1 MPACKGADLSQAGH
15 FHTYCIVTDLHN
27 LYSIHIQTYNSNT
40 SLHNMVSC
48 FMIKGKFIDNFLSYF
63 ADRPLKIC
71 LLNPEHDLS
80 YVPTQRAIKKDRE
93 RHLQELQVDVLKNL
107 KDLSS
112 KKAQLE
118 ELTVIAEK
126 AREEH
131 LKVQDKLVKI
141 KTEYD
146 LMKHEKNKLENDGEC
161 EWDIQLS

>member
-1 MPACKGADLSQAGH
+1 
-15 FHTYCIVTDLHN
+15 
-27 LYSIHIQTYNSNT
+27 
-40 SLHNMVSC
+40 MVSG
-48 FMIKGKFIDNFLSYF
+48 FMIKGKIVDTFLSYF

-71 LLNPEHDLS
+71 LLKPEHDLS

-118 ELTVIAEK
+118 ELSVIAEK

-131 LKVQDKLVKI
+131 FKVQDKLIKI

-146 LMKHEKNKLENDGEC
+146 LMKHEKNKLENDGER
-161 EWDIQLS
+161 EWDIYELS